1 MKKIEIEKFGGP
13 ETLKIKDIEIPRLV
27 FSPLVGLLLA

>member
-13 ETLKIKDIEIPRLV
+13 ETLEVKDIEIGNQVQKKFL
-27 FSPLVGLLLA
+27 